1 MQNSLK
7 SKYILMKLSKKK
19 KCPNYYIFNLKT
31 KRCNKCPKGYI
42 VRNSYT
48 RKSKS
53 TEAKKYVHESC
64 IKSQGL
70 PGKTS
75 LRYGVDN
82 PGIGP
87 LKKGE
92 LGRYGYHGVLDL
104 SEAQRHDALRNA
116 VKDMGADKLVKKL
129 GAIRT
134 YLKNT
139 SPKASAIF
147 YKDQRWVRKTYAK
160 LFKGSLKKSKL
171 YKSNNNF

>member
-1 MQNSLK
+1 MN
-7 SKYILMKLSKKK
+7 LSKKK
-19 KCPNYYIFNLKT
+19 KCPNYSIFNLKT
-31 KRCNKCPKGYI
+31 KRCNKCPKGFI
-42 VRNSYT
+42 VRNSYN
-48 RKSKS
+48 RKSKKTGS
-53 TEAKKYVHESC
+53 KKYVHEAC

-75 LRYGVDN
+75 LQYGVNN

-92 LGRYGYHGVLDL
+92 LGKYGYHGVLDL
-104 SEAQRHDALRNA
+104 SKDQRHSALRNA
-116 VKDMGADKLVKKL
+116 AKNLGPNILVKKL

-147 YKDQRWVRKTYAK
+147 YQDQRWVRKIYSK
-160 LFKGSLKKSKL
+160 QFKGKLKKSKL
-171 YKSNNNF
+171 YKSNDNF